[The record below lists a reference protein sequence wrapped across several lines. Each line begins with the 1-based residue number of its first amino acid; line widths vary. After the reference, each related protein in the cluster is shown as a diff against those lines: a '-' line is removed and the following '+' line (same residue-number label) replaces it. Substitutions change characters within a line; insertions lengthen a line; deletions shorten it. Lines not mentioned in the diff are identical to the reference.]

1 MNCNLFLAALL
12 LPVTEVVAVATT
24 ERAHLKNLIRE
35 LEQQTEESS
44 SSSSYEDMSFATNS
58 IPTKRWTTQLRS
70 HRPIRPGAI
79 GTWSTTRTTA
89 RHLSQTIAQARSFFT
104 STWVESRT
112 LYIMQAHTMVS

>member
-12 LPVTEVVAVATT
+12 LPGVTEVVAVATT

-70 HRPIRPGAI
+70 RRPIRPGAI
-79 GTWSTTRTTA
+79 SIWSTTRTSA
-89 RHLSQTIAQARSFFT
+89 RRLSQKIAQARSFFT
-104 STWVESRT
+104 WEESRT